1 MLCGYEPATKRFGPL
16 VVNTTDI
23 QEAFRLGIR
32 GEAMAPRGGV
42 GLAEGGA
49 PYAAGANEAVLL
61 KLNRLPGLREPRA
74 AYETGRA
81 LRMIIR
87 LFDQAGAPERI
98 GRQFID
104 NLAGAVVVEH
114 LRNRGRPWGATE
126 TVDMFI
132 EMYSRIMGGR
142 QVELD
147 RIRRS
152 VMDYAVDTGS
162 ADAQR
167 QAGGLAAI
175 FRRRRALNGPDRG

>member
-1 MLCGYEPATKRFGPL
+1 MLCGHEPATNRFGPR

-32 GEAMAPRGGV
+32 GEAMASRGGV
-42 GLAEGGA
+42 GLAEGGAA

-61 KLNRLPGLREPRA
+61 KLSRLPGLREPRA

-126 TVDMFI
+126 TVDMFV

-142 QVELD
+142 QTELD

-152 VMDYAVDTGS
+152 VMDYAVEANG

-167 QAGGLAAI
+167 QGGGLAAI
-175 FRRRRALNGPDRG
+175 FRRRRALNGPG

>member
-1 MLCGYEPATKRFGPL
+1 MLCGYEPATKRFGPPVL
-16 VVNTTDI
+16 NTIDI

-32 GEAMAPRGGV
+32 GEAMALRGGV

-49 PYAAGANEAVLL
+49 PYAAGANEAILL
-61 KLNRLPGLREPRA
+61 KLSRLPGLREPRA

-114 LRNRGRPWGATE
+114 LRNRGHPWGATE

-142 QVELD
+142 QAELD

-152 VMDYAVDTGS
+152 VMDYAVD
-162 ADAQR
+162 ADAAEAQR

-175 FRRRRALNGPDRG
+175 FRRRRALNGPG

>member
-1 MLCGYEPATKRFGPL
+1 MLCGHEPATNRFGPR
-16 VVNTTDI
+16 VVNTIDI

-32 GEAMAPRGGV
+32 GEAMVPRGGV
-42 GLAEGGA
+42 GLAEGGAA

-61 KLNRLPGLREPRA
+61 QLSRLPGLREPRA

-126 TVDMFI
+126 TVAI
-132 EMYSRIMGGR
+132 G
-142 QVELD
+142 
-147 RIRRS
+147 S
-152 VMDYAVDTGS
+152 VKWKRVS
-162 ADAQR
+162 
-167 QAGGLAAI
+167 
-175 FRRRRALNGPDRG
+175 LNGVLSAQMRPPCASTMPRAIARPRPAPPVARERDFSPR

>member
-1 MLCGYEPATKRFGPL
+1 M
-16 VVNTTDI
+16 NTIDI
-23 QEAFRLGIR
+23 QEAFRLGVR

-42 GLAEGGA
+42 GFAEDAA

-61 KLNRLPGLREPRA
+61 KLSRLPGLREPRA

-142 QVELD
+142 QAELD

-152 VMDYAVDTGS
+152 VMDYAVG
-162 ADAQR
+162 ADAAEAQR
-167 QAGGLAAI
+167 QAGGLAGI
-175 FRRRRALNGPDRG
+175 FRRRRALNGPG

>member
-1 MLCGYEPATKRFGPL
+1 MLGGHEPATNRLGPP
-16 VVNTTDI
+16 VVNATDI

-32 GEAMAPRGGV
+32 GQAMAARGG
-42 GLAEGGA
+42 GLAESCA
-49 PYAAGANEAVLL
+49 TYATGANEAVLL
-61 KLNRLPGLREPRA
+61 QLSRLPGLRDPRA

-114 LRNRGRPWGATE
+114 LRNRDRPWGATE

-132 EMYSRIMGGR
+132 EMYSRIMGAR
-142 QVELD
+142 QAELD

-152 VMDYAVDTGS
+152 VMDYAVA
-162 ADAQR
+162 ADEPR
-167 QAGGLAAI
+167 QGGGLAAI
-175 FRRRRALNGPDRG
+175 FRRRRATNGSG